1 MTQGH
6 GKAHSGGRAPAGPRS
21 AGFTL
26 IELITVLVIIGILSS
41 VVFSRGTSL
50 NSDLQARMSE
60 VRSQLRYLQL
70 MAMKTSTTYL
80 VLKCNGSSDYW
91 AYNSANSAKFL
102 VLPGETSSTISL
114 ASKNMTMNAFAI
126 SFDRYGIPYSYD
138 GSAHT
143 KLAANATIT
152 ITAGGQ
158 SGTLTVTPETGF
170 VP

>member
-6 GKAHSGGRAPAGPRS
+6 GKAHSGGGAPAGPRS

-26 IELITVLVIIGILSS
+26 IEVITVLLIIGILSS

-70 MAMKTSTTYL
+70 KAMKTNTTYL
-80 VLKCNGSSDYW
+80 VLRSEGANYW
-91 AYNSANSAKFL
+91 AYNSANSTIFL
-102 VLPGETSSTISL
+102 ALPGETSSTISL
-114 ASKNMTMNAFAI
+114 TDKKMTMSPFII
-126 SFDRYGIPYSYD
+126 SFDRFGIPYSVS
-138 GSAHT
+138 GSTHT
-143 KLAANATIT
+143 KLANNATIT